1 LWHKILLWHFVAFLK
16 SKNATKLPLVFAR
29 LCKFDKR
36 LSILD
41 KFIDIINK
49 TEKMT
54 QKWAIFESN
63 PFRCKIMVTKWA
75 IFVFGVDIQ

>member
-1 LWHKILLWHFVAFLK
+1 MLGYFLKKRFLFPVREGRLWHKILLWHFVAFLK
-16 SKNATKLPLVFAR
+16 LKNATKLPLIFAR

-49 TEKMT
+49 TEK
-54 QKWAIFESN
+54 
-63 PFRCKIMVTKWA
+63 
-75 IFVFGVDIQ
+75 